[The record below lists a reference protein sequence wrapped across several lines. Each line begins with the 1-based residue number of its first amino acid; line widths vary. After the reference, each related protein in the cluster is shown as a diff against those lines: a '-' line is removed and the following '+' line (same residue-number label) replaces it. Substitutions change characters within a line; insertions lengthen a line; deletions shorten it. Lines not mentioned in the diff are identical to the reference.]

1 MAEVI
6 NKKKERL
13 VYLDFLETLAI
24 ICVIFYHGAIG
35 ESNIFSGK
43 MISYV
48 NYFIQT
54 VIAVTIP
61 IFFLVNGFLLF
72 GKEFDLSRHL
82 KKTMHIVAISIIW
95 GVITIVLLMI
105 IRGEAMSAKDFLLTF
120 WQTRPNWTSHLWYLG
135 ELVCIY
141 LLFPLLYYIHRDQQ
155 KIFVYFIIIGIV
167 MVFGN
172 TFINE
177 MGMIM
182 TVIIRHPQNVN
193 NINFFN
199 MFNPFTENK
208 VCDIIYFCLGG
219 LIYTYKNKLEKLY
232 NNKLG
237 FLMFLGFVF
246 NNICLFVIG
255 ILYSRITGTFWDTG
269 WEGINTI
276 FVLLNVVYLF
286 VFFMNFNK
294 SNKSQM
300 QSEMAKNYRFRKWIE
315 LISKNT
321 MGIYLIHVLILRLFE
336 KLSIQTFFTS
346 NILLGVIYSIIVML
360 ISLGLTLCIKK
371 IPMIGKFI

>member
-1 MAEVI
+1 
-6 NKKKERL
+6 
-13 VYLDFLETLAI
+13 
-24 ICVIFYHGAIG
+24 
-35 ESNIFSGK
+35 
-43 MISYV
+43 
-48 NYFIQT
+48 
-54 VIAVTIP
+54 
-61 IFFLVNGFLLF
+61 
-72 GKEFDLSRHL
+72 
-82 KKTMHIVAISIIW
+82 
-95 GVITIVLLMI
+95 
-105 IRGEAMSAKDFLLTF
+105 
-120 WQTRPNWTSHLWYLG
+120 
-135 ELVCIY
+135 
-141 LLFPLLYYIHRDQQ
+141 
-155 KIFVYFIIIGIV
+155 
-167 MVFGN
+167 
-172 TFINE
+172 
-177 MGMIM
+177 
-182 TVIIRHPQNVN
+182 
-193 NINFFN
+193 
-199 MFNPFTENK
+199 
-208 VCDIIYFCLGG
+208 
-219 LIYTYKNKLEKLY
+219 
-232 NNKLG
+232 
-237 FLMFLGFVF
+237 MFLGFVF